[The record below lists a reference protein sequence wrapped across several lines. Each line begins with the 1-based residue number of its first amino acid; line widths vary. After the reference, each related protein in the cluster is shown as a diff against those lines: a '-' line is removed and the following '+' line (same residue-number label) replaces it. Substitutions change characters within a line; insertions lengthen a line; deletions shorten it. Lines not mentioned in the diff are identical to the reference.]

1 MMILFVTAAIG
12 MFFVFTTNPQIFAQ
26 EGIKEENGSLTQTS
40 HIYEGLGIKIKYFD
54 PWFIVERPDEPNCS
68 NICVISLHGAM
79 KGGNKEDFANIVIVQ
94 NVLNGPKIKD
104 ECKCDT
110 LLEYVKYEYE
120 NDISKHDDF
129 VFINDNQ
136 TTLTNDNKSAIQ
148 LEYEF
153 SSFWPERKVST
164 NKVLTIFTKD
174 NNSFYNFFININMKE
189 QYSKYVDDFKK
200 MIDSLQFVSSNES
213 KQKQPSFMMS
223 ENTTESNILKK
234 QTTSISPKEPNEGST
249 LEELVN
255 ETIALEN
262 QTIDSQIDKI
272 SKDNNNPMIS
282 TKKDKEN
289 RTFGDCYSGTV
300 GSLLLASMFTPY
312 TIDLNDREMK
322 KFLSNMCN
330 FYFDKTG
337 IWINIPENNNLT
349 TKYGQEFYNKY
360 GNTMPES
367 LKQFSEYPEQF
378 YKSEEIA
385 KANNTLDEEQDA
397 LDPEMVLNKLLNPSV
412 ANASVLG
419 NDQAKIT
426 IVEFADYQCPFCV
439 QFNKE
444 TKNPII
450 KNFVDTGKA
459 KFLYKDLIVNDGS
472 DKASTLAAA
481 SSYCAAEQ
489 GMYWA
494 YHDELFKNSNGENTG
509 WVTKD
514 NLKQFANN
522 VRVPDLMKF
531 SDCVDT
537 GKYNDVVREN
547 DSFARNIGLTNPP
560 SFIFYNGTT
569 PVAIQGAQ
577 PYEVFEQIIT
587 AIE

>member
-1 MMILFVTAAIG
+1 MIISIILNLSSNIVLGEAI
-12 MFFVFTTNPQIFAQ
+12 VKPLTTN
-26 EGIKEENGSLTQTS
+26 
-40 HIYEGLGIKIKYFD
+40 
-54 PWFIVERPDEPNCS
+54 S
-68 NICVISLHGAM
+68 N
-79 KGGNKEDFANIVIVQ
+79 N
-94 NVLNGPKIKD
+94 P
-104 ECKCDT
+104 
-110 LLEYVKYEYE
+110 LLFP
-120 NDISKHDDF
+120 H
-129 VFINDNQ
+129 Q
-136 TTLTNDNKSAIQ
+136 
-148 LEYEF
+148 
-153 SSFWPERKVST
+153 
-164 NKVLTIFTKD
+164 
-174 NNSFYNFFININMKE
+174 
-189 QYSKYVDDFKK
+189 
-200 MIDSLQFVSSNES
+200 QF
-213 KQKQPSFMMS
+213 
-223 ENTTESNILKK
+223 
-234 QTTSISPKEPNEGST
+234 
-249 LEELVN
+249 
-255 ETIALEN
+255 
-262 QTIDSQIDKI
+262 IDSQIDKI

-282 TKKDKEN
+282 TPKDKEN
-289 RTFGDCYSGTV
+289 RTFGDCYSGAV

-312 TIDLNDREMK
+312 TIDLNDPEMK

-337 IWINIPENNNLT
+337 IWINIRENNDLT

-367 LKQFSEYPEQF
+367 LKQLYEYSEQF
-378 YKSEEIA
+378 SKSEDIS
-385 KANNTLDEEQDA
+385 KWNNTLDEEQGA
-397 LDPEMVLNKLLNPSV
+397 LDQEMFLKKLLSPSMM
-412 ANASVLG
+412 NASALG

-426 IVEFADYQCPFCV
+426 IVEFADYQCPFCA

-444 TKNPII
+444 TKDSII
-450 KNFVDTGKA
+450 ENFVDTGKA
-459 KFLYKDLIVNDGS
+459 KFLYKDLIVNDAS

-481 SSYCAAEQ
+481 ASYYAAEQ

-537 GKYNDVVREN
+537 GKYNDVVSEN
-547 DSFARNIGLTNPP
+547 DSFARNIGLQSTP

-577 PYEVFEQIIT
+577 PFEAFEQIIT